1 MDIGAALRDARQRK
15 GRTLRQVS
23 STTKI
28 AVEILEKIERNQ
40 FDGLPGG
47 LYRRGYLRAFAAD
60 VGLDP
65 EVVVAA
71 YREEYEPPPEVPEEV
86 RAAPV
91 SPDQLR
97 LLASAATV
105 VVLILGLAI
114 GALWS
119 TGTDGEEAEATR
131 VPVIATTNEVQVVD
145 TTARTAQRA
154 GAEGVFALRFVA
166 NFDDECWIS
175 AIVDGVPVTYGTLDT
190 ASPLVIEAAREIVL
204 RVGNAG
210 AVSYSINGYPG
221 RPLGRPGQV
230 VNVRIDLD
238 TYKEL
243 VQIPALTEA

>member
-47 LYRRGYLRAFAAD
+47 LYRRGYLRAFAAE
-60 VGLDP
+60 VGVNP
-65 EVVVAA
+65 EALVAA
-71 YREEYEPPPEVPEEV
+71 YREEYEPPPELPAQA
-86 RAAPV
+86 RAAPIT
-91 SPDQLR
+91 PEQLR

-105 VVLILGLAI
+105 VVLVLGLAV

-119 TGTDGEEAEATR
+119 TSTEVADAETR
-131 VPVIATTNEVQVVD
+131 VPILPTTNEVQVVD

-175 AIVDGVPVTYGTLDT
+175 AIVDGVPVTYGTRD
-190 ASPLVIEAAREIVL
+190 AGSPLVIEAAREIVL

-210 AVSYSINGYPG
+210 AVSYSINGNPG

-230 VNVRIDLD
+230 VNVRIDPD

-243 VQIPALTEA
+243 VQIPARTEA